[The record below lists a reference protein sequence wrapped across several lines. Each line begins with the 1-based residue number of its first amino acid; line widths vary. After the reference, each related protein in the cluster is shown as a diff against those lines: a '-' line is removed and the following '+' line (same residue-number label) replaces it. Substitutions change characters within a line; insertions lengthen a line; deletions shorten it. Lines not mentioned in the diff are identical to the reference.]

1 MKLTRTNLWGIS
13 QAGRANFQPDSEAK
27 LKSGGWL
34 QSLHE
39 MCSVCPEMDGYP
51 VKVQPTVP
59 PPRTPAGVPE
69 GCGDEDLQGQC

>member
-1 MKLTRTNLWGIS
+1 M
-13 QAGRANFQPDSEAK
+13 
-27 LKSGGWL
+27 
-34 QSLHE
+34 QSLHK

-59 PPRTPAGVPE
+59 PSVPE